1 MRNYCRLTDEALV
14 AGVLAGIA
22 HSFGLSRV
30 GLRISAFLVFVMVNF
45 IPGTGLGISILP
57 LLVYTV
63 AWMALP
69 ARDQNLSSSE
79 MDKKVENKKSFYNYS
94 MLGITS
100 NLVPFIAMWL
110 FNPDQ
115 LFLVL
120 FTVPSILLLMPAT
133 IFIIIGIV
141 KAG

>member
-1 MRNYCRLTDEALV
+1 MRNYFRLTDEALV
-14 AGVLAGIA
+14 AGVIAGIA
-22 HSFGLSRV
+22 HSTGLNRV
-30 GLRISAFLVFVMVNF
+30 GLRILAFLLFVMVNF

-69 ARDQNLSSSE
+69 AREQKLSSSE
-79 MDKKVENKKSFYNYS
+79 MEKKVENKKSFYNYS
-94 MLGITS
+94 MLGITA
-100 NLVPFIAMWL
+100 NLVPFIAMLL

-115 LFLVL
+115 LFMVL
-120 FTVPSILLLMPAT
+120 FTVPSFLLLMPAT

>member
-1 MRNYCRLTDEALV
+1 MKNYYRLTDEALV

-22 HSFGLSRV
+22 HSTGLNRI
-30 GLRISAFLVFVMVNF
+30 GLRVFAFLIFVMINF

-79 MDKKVENKKSFYNYS
+79 MEKKVENKKSFYNYS
-94 MLGITS
+94 MLGITA
-100 NLVPFIAMWL
+100 NLVPFIAMGL

-120 FTVPSILLLMPAT
+120 FTVPSFLLLMPAT
-133 IFIIIGIV
+133 ILIIIGIV